1 MNLFS
6 TQEDRKMP
14 IYKIAE
20 MEAKKSK
27 VGPATGKSVA
37 GELIKV
43 GIVTYLEGEGPP
55 PHFHP
60 NEEQFVLVLKGK
72 FRKVLGDEETI
83 IEEGDLVHIPR
94 NTRHG
99 VCAIDGPATFFAVK
113 SPVGDGDLAQDY
125 NRATDAEEV
134 AKKLGL
140 KLNS

>member
-1 MNLFS
+1 
-6 TQEDRKMP
+6 MP
-14 IYKIAE
+14 IYKESE
-20 MEAKKSK
+20 MEVQTSDK
-27 VGPATGKSVA
+27 VEGLELKSVA

-43 GIVTYLEGEGPP
+43 GFVTYQEGEGPP

-113 SPVGDGDLAQDY
+113 IGSFFFILNPKLTFSETVNHS
-125 NRATDAEEV
+125 NRAPC
-134 AKKLGL
+134 
-140 KLNS
+140 

>member
-1 MNLFS
+1 
-6 TQEDRKMP
+6 MP
-14 IYKIAE
+14 IYKESE
-20 MEAKKSK
+20 MEVQTSDK
-27 VGPATGKSVA
+27 VEGLELKSVA
-37 GELIKV
+37 GELLKV
-43 GIVTYLEGEGPP
+43 GFVTYQEGEGPP